1 MPEPHIARRAR
12 LAALV
17 VGHAADAALVTR
29 LVNVR
34 YLTGLA
40 SSNAALLVPADG
52 PAVLCTDARY
62 AGMVRDVCPELECVV
77 DRATAIALAE
87 RAAHDGV
94 RRLAFEAHDITVE
107 AYDRLAESAPALVPL
122 GPVVEELRRV
132 KDEEEIALLRTA
144 CAITD
149 QAFDGA
155 LPLLRPGVTEREIA
169 VALERLMVDLGADK
183 PAFDSIVA
191 SGPNGAVPHHHPGDR
206 TLAAGDLVTMD
217 FGARYGGYHADMTR
231 TVAIGSVADWQ
242 RDLYELVWRAQRA
255 GVDALR
261 PEAETKAVD
270 AAARDLIGD
279 AGHGDDFPHGLGHG
293 VGLEIH
299 EAPLMGYDKTGKL
312 EGRVPV
318 TVEPG
323 VYLDG
328 RGGVRIEDTLVV
340 RHDGPELLT
349 QSSKELLV
357 V

>member
-1 MPEPHIARRAR
+1 MGEPHIARRER

-17 VGHAADAALVTR
+17 ADRAADAALVTK

-34 YLTGLA
+34 YLTGLD

-77 DRATAIALAE
+77 ERAAALALAE
-87 RAAHDGV
+87 RAVRDGR
-94 RRLAFEAHDITVE
+94 RRLAFEAHEVTVE
-107 AYDRLAESAPALVPL
+107 AHDDLAEKAPELLPL
-122 GPVVEELRRV
+122 GHAVEELRRV
-132 KDEEEIALLRTA
+132 KDEAEISLLREA

-149 QAFDGA
+149 RAFEA
-155 LPLLRPGVTEREIA
+155 VLPLLRPGVTEREIA
-169 VALERLMVDLGADK
+169 IALERVMVDLGADK

-191 SGPNGAVPHHHPGDR
+191 SGPNGAVPHHHPTDR
-206 TLAAGDLVTMD
+206 VLATGDLVTMD

-231 TVAIGSVADWQ
+231 TVAIGRVAGWQ
-242 RDLYELVWRAQRA
+242 RDVYDLVRRAQRA
-255 GVDALR
+255 GVDAAR
-261 PEAETKAVD
+261 PEAETGTVD
-270 AAARDLIGD
+270 AAARDMIAD

-328 RGGVRIEDTLVV
+328 RGGVRLGRWCGGDLPD
-340 RHDGPELLT
+340 RPCG
-349 QSSKELLV
+349 
-357 V
+357 

>member
-1 MPEPHIARRAR
+1 MGEPYIARRKR

-17 VGHAADAALVTR
+17 AEHAADAALVTR

-34 YLTGLA
+34 YLTGLD

-62 AGMVRDVCPELECVV
+62 AGMTHDVCPELECVV
-77 DRATAIALAE
+77 ERNTAGALAE
-87 RAAHDGV
+87 RAARDGV
-94 RRLAFEAHDITVE
+94 QRLGFEAHDVTVE
-107 AYDRLAESAPALVPL
+107 AHDHLAAVAPALVPL
-122 GPVVEELRRV
+122 GHAVERLRRV
-132 KDEEEIALLRTA
+132 KDEAEIALLREA

-149 QAFDGA
+149 RAFEAA
-155 LPLLRPGVTEREIA
+155 LTLLRPGVTEREIA

-191 SGPNGAVPHHHPGDR
+191 SGPNGAVPHHHPTDR
-206 TLAAGDLVTMD
+206 ALAAGDLVTID
-217 FGARYGGYHADMTR
+217 CGARYRGYHADMTR
-231 TVAIGSVADWQ
+231 TVAIGRVAGWQ
-242 RDLYELVWRAQRA
+242 RDLYELVRRAQQA
-255 GVDALR
+255 GVEAAV
-261 PEAETKAVD
+261 PEADTKTVD
-270 AAARDLIGD
+270 AAARGMIAE

-318 TVEPG
+318 TIEPG
-323 VYLDG
+323 VYLGG

-349 QSSKELLV
+349 QTGKELLV